1 MRLIQTLLTARPP
14 PAGADADRTQLS
26 APRGLSLSLSL
37 SLYLYL
43 YLCQLHSKQGPG
55 ARAQGPVTWGPLSRQ
70 GQGSVAD
77 WRHAFAHNLCSR
89 EQRLHLVCMCDVKH
103 IKARAECVSAGDRS
117 RTHHAPACT
126 AQHLFLALYDLC
138 MKCICSLY
146 GQLRDL
152 KGVHLLWRLRS
163 RANSAAH
170 RRQDQQEAKQ
180 NRSYDD
186 RCNQEGV
193 HGRACE
199 TRGGSSIC
207 CASVRELPAAP
218 PVKPSKPALS
228 RKGNQTMHLQLARR
242 AS

>member
-1 MRLIQTLLTARPP
+1 M
-14 PAGADADRTQLS
+14 
-26 APRGLSLSLSL
+26 
-37 SLYLYL
+37 
-43 YLCQLHSKQGPG
+43 
-55 ARAQGPVTWGPLSRQ
+55 
-70 GQGSVAD
+70 
-77 WRHAFAHNLCSR
+77 
-89 EQRLHLVCMCDVKH
+89 E
-103 IKARAECVSAGDRS
+103 
-117 RTHHAPACT
+117 
-126 AQHLFLALYDLC
+126 
-138 MKCICSLY
+138 CICSLY

-152 KGVHLLWRLRS
+152 KGVHLLRRLRS

-218 PVKPSKPALS
+218 PVKPSKLAVS
-228 RKGNQTMHLQLARR
+228 RKGNQTMHPPTRPWCKLNAPVGFEFLGCVRATGLLARKSCENILLQQHATRRHDPSTTMSTEVRSRLARSSCQRSRSCLGASRSTR
-242 AS
+242 ALTSGTRRCPNGCRSPQCLSFWAC